1 MNNPIPTKGEQ
12 QRPTWKQIVL
22 KYEQPALR
30 HGFWQLINTLVPY
43 ATLWYLMY
51 LSLEMSYWLT
61 GVLTLL
67 AGGISAA
74 IVGHISRNWPFA
86 ALVVLIAV
94 SGLMSAFT
102 GRQLRKI
109 RVAAGFT
116 GGIKVTGEAKPD
128 ELAASQAAFNP
139 LVSTV
144 TGGAG
149 LAIILWLMVLK
160 PF

>member
-1 MNNPIPTKGEQ
+1 MYSWLVFIHLLGVFGFLMSHGVAAFVAFRVRTEKDL
-12 QRPTWKQIVL
+12 I
-22 KYEQPALR
+22 ALR
-30 HGFWQLINTLVPY
+30 TLL
-43 ATLWYLMY
+43 A
-51 LSLEMSYWLT
+51 LSGRSSAVMFVSL
-61 GVLTLL
+61 LTLL

-86 ALVVLIAV
+86 ALVVLIVV

-128 ELAASQAAFNP
+128 ELAASQAAFSP
-139 LVSTV
+139 LVSAV

>member
-1 MNNPIPTKGEQ
+1 MYSWLVFIHLLGVFGFLMSHGVAAFVAFRVRTEKDL
-12 QRPTWKQIVL
+12 T
-22 KYEQPALR
+22 ALR
-30 HGFWQLINTLVPY
+30 ALLALSGRSGITMFISLLV
-43 ATLWYLMY
+43 
-51 LSLEMSYWLT
+51 
-61 GVLTLL
+61 LL

-86 ALVVLIAV
+86 ALVVLIVV

-102 GRQLRKI
+102 GRQFRKI

-116 GGIKVTGEAKPD
+116 GGIKVTGEAKPE
-128 ELAASQAAFNP
+128 ELAASQVAFNP
-139 LVSTV
+139 WVSAV

>member
-1 MNNPIPTKGEQ
+1 MY
-12 QRPTWKQIVL
+12 TWLVFVHLLGVFGFLMSHGVAAFVAFRVHTEKDL
-22 KYEQPALR
+22 SALR
-30 HGFWQLINTLVPY
+30 ALLALSGQSGVVMLV
-43 ATLWYLMY
+43 
-51 LSLEMSYWLT
+51 SLL
-61 GVLTLL
+61 VLL

-94 SGLMSAFT
+94 SGLMSATT

-109 RVAAGFT
+109 RAAAEFT
-116 GGIKVTGEAKPD
+116 AGIKMTGEAKPE
-128 ELAASQAAFNP
+128 ELAASQATFNP
-139 LVSTV
+139 WVSAA

>member
-1 MNNPIPTKGEQ
+1 MYSWLVFVHLLGVFGFLMSHGVAAFVAFRVRTEKDLI
-12 QRPTWKQIVL
+12 
-22 KYEQPALR
+22 ALR
-30 HGFWQLINTLVPY
+30 TLL
-43 ATLWYLMY
+43 A
-51 LSLEMSYWLT
+51 LSGRSSAVMFVSL
-61 GVLTLL
+61 LTLL

-86 ALVVLIAV
+86 ALVVLIVV

-109 RVAAGFT
+109 RLAAGFT

-139 LVSTV
+139 LVSAV

>member
-1 MNNPIPTKGEQ
+1 MYSWLVFVHLLGVFGFLMSHGVATFVAFRVRAEKDV
-12 QRPTWKQIVL
+12 T
-22 KYEQPALR
+22 ALR
-30 HGFWQLINTLVPY
+30 TLL
-43 ATLWYLMY
+43 A
-51 LSLEMSYWLT
+51 LSGRSSIAMNVSLL
-61 GVLTLL
+61 VLL

-74 IVGHISRNWPFA
+74 IVGHISRNWPLA

-102 GRQLRKI
+102 GRQLRTV

-116 GGIKVTGEAKPD
+116 GRIKVTDQAKPE

-139 LVSTV
+139 LVSAV

-149 LAIILWLMVLK
+149 LVVILWLMVLK

>member
-1 MNNPIPTKGEQ
+1 MYLWLVFIHLLGVFGFLLSHGVATFVAFRVRAENDLT
-12 QRPTWKQIVL
+12 
-22 KYEQPALR
+22 ALR
-30 HGFWQLINTLVPY
+30 TLL
-43 ATLWYLMY
+43 A
-51 LSLEMSYWLT
+51 LSGRS
-61 GVLTLL
+61 GVAMNGSLLVLL

-74 IVGHISRNWPFA
+74 IVAHIARNWPLA
-86 ALVVLIAV
+86 ALLVLIVV
-94 SGLMSAFT
+94 SGLMSAFP

-116 GGIKVTGEAKPD
+116 GRIKVTGEAKLE
-128 ELAASQAAFNP
+128 ELVASQTAFSP
-139 LVSTV
+139 WFSVV

>member
-1 MNNPIPTKGEQ
+1 MYSWLVFIHLLGVFGFLMSHGVAAFVTFRVRTEKDL
-12 QRPTWKQIVL
+12 T
-22 KYEQPALR
+22 ALR
-30 HGFWQLINTLVPY
+30 TLL
-43 ATLWYLMY
+43 A
-51 LSLEMSYWLT
+51 LSGRSGVTMSISLL
-61 GVLTLL
+61 VLL

-86 ALVVLIAV
+86 ALIVLIVV

-116 GGIKVTGEAKPD
+116 GGIKVTGEAKSE

-139 LVSTV
+139 LVSAV